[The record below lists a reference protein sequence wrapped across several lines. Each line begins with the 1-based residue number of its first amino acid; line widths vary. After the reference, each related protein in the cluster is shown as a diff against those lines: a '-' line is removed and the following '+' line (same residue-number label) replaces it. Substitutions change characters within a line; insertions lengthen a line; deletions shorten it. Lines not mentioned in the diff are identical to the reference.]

1 MRPKDVATALR
12 TGDYLHGPF
21 QPAMR
26 IADIIRVLEDWA
38 PPVLQED
45 YDNSGLQVGDR
56 NAEVRAALI
65 ALDCTEEV
73 VAEAVKRGCDLIIA
87 HHPVI
92 FRGLKSITGRTGVER
107 TLLAAIR
114 NNVAIYAI
122 HTNLDNVI
130 SGVNAEMASCLGL
143 QGLRVLDPKP
153 DQLRKLAVFVPTE
166 HAERVRQAVFAA
178 GAGHIGRYDECSFNL
193 AGEGT
198 FRAGEGTQAFVG
210 GKGSRHTEPEVR
222 IETVF
227 HAPLQHRIVQ
237 AMLAAHPYEEVA
249 YDVYPLR
256 NTHQGIGAGAIG
268 ELQTPVLEAD
278 FLQQVKVAFG
288 VKALKHTGLRGR
300 PVKRVAVC
308 GGSGAFLIGKALG
321 AGADAYVTAD
331 VKYHEFFVPDGQMV
345 LVDVGHYES
354 EQFTMRLIQ
363 RHLQGKL
370 PTFAA
375 HLTKTVTNPVHIC

>member
-1 MRPKDVATALR
+1 
-12 TGDYLHGPF
+12 
-21 QPAMR
+21 MR
-26 IADIIRVLEDWA
+26 IADIIRVLEAWA

-92 FRGLKSITGRTGVER
+92 FRGLKSITERTGVER

-130 SGVNAEMASCLGL
+130 DGVNAEIGACLGL

-153 DQLRKLAVFVPTE
+153 GQLRKLVVFVPME
-166 HAERVRQAVFAA
+166 HADAVRNAAFQA
-178 GAGHIGRYDECSFNL
+178 GAGHIGNYDECSFT
-193 AGEGT
+193 AGGMGT
-198 FRAGEGTQAFVG
+198 FRPGSGTRPFVG
-210 GKGSRHTEPEVR
+210 EQGIRHSEAEFR
-222 IETVF
+222 LEFIYQ
-227 HAPLQHRIVQ
+227 APLERGIVQ
-237 AMLAAHPYEEVA
+237 ALLAAHPYEEVA
-249 YDVYPLR
+249 YDIHPLA
-256 NTHQGIGAGAIG
+256 NVHPGIGAGAIG
-268 ELQTPVLEAD
+268 VLPEAMEEGRFLELVRT
-278 FLQQVKVAFG
+278 AFG
-288 VKALKHTGLRGR
+288 AKAIKHTALRGR
-300 PVKRVAVC
+300 PVERVAIC
-308 GGSGAFLIGKALG
+308 GGSGAFPIGKALG

-331 VKYHEFFVPDGQMV
+331 VKYHEFFSPEGQMV

-363 RHLQGKL
+363 RHLRGKL

-375 HLTKTVTNPVHIC
+375 HLTETVTNPVHIC